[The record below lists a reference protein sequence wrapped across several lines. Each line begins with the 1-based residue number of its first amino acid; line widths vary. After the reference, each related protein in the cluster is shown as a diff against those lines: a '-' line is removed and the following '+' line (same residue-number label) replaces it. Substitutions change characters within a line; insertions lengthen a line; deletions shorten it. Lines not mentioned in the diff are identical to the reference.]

1 MRRKKKTETKKLQ
14 VALPRFE
21 PAPQLSPAENVKP
34 GTTGPCENMTC
45 KINSLY
51 VFFCQSDSLNL
62 WRSIYHEFKD
72 TFKKK

>member
-1 MRRKKKTETKKLQ
+1 METSQRVKMRRKKKTETKKLQ

-51 VFFCQSDSLNL
+51 VFLSANQTL
-62 WRSIYHEFKD
+62 
-72 TFKKK
+72 